1 MKLPRHF
8 LPCAGLLAALFAL
21 PLRAADAPSPAEA
34 KLRDT
39 LRTTLLQLRDAQTA
53 TTTLQAD
60 NATLTDDKKALTARA
75 DALQKRLVADKAA
88 ADKAAEAL
96 TAKLTGDAAEITR
109 LKDALA
115 KSEAALKDS
124 VADAQAKEAARAKLA
139 ADAIVLQRLVDDREA
154 KNRALFRLGN
164 EILTR
169 YEKFSLGEALAARE
183 PFVGLTRVKLENLVQ
198 DYQDKLSDQ
207 RVSDQPA
214 KP

>member
-1 MKLPRHF
+1 MPRTLPTH
-8 LPCAGLLAALFAL
+8 LLSGLLAVLCAL
-21 PLRAADAPSPAEA
+21 PLQAADATSPAEA
-34 KLRDT
+34 KLRDS
-39 LRTTLLQLRDAQTA
+39 LRTTLLQLRDAQA
-53 TTTLQAD
+53 AAVTLQAD
-60 NATLTDDKKALTARA
+60 NAALADDKKALTARA

-96 TAKLTGDAAEITR
+96 TAKLTADAAEITR

-154 KNRALFRLGN
+154 KNRALFKLGN
-164 EILTR
+164 EILIR

-207 RVSDQPA
+207 RVSAQPA